1 MIRIYLA
8 LAMFAIIG
16 SLAYGAKYYYDTTQ
30 NKIAILTKN
39 NANLKVAV
47 DTAEASLKLAKEEQ
61 IKMSEL
67 NNKLQ
72 NDLQKAEKYGDS
84 LRSKLAQLNLVKD
97 ALTDAKNL
105 EGRMNGATA
114 KIWREIMGDTG
125 GDSNRPN
132 PNWLQRSETTDGN
145 KDGDKDRKDND
156 TSSTE
161 AETSSTQ

>member
-67 NNKLQ
+67 NNKPVS
-72 NDLQKAEKYGDS
+72 YTH
-84 LRSKLAQLNLVKD
+84 
-97 ALTDAKNL
+97 LTLPTK
-105 EGRMNGATA
+105 
-114 KIWREIMGDTG
+114 
-125 GDSNRPN
+125 
-132 PNWLQRSETTDGN
+132 
-145 KDGDKDRKDND
+145 
-156 TSSTE
+156 
-161 AETSSTQ
+161 

>member
-16 SLAYGAKYYYDTTQ
+16 SLAYGAKYYYDSTQ

-105 EGRMNGATA
+105 EADFITIFPINGDP
-114 KIWREIMGDTG
+114 I
-125 GDSNRPN
+125 N
-132 PNWLQRSETTDGN
+132 
-145 KDGDKDRKDND
+145 
-156 TSSTE
+156 ST
-161 AETSSTQ
+161 

>member
-125 GDSNRPN
+125 GDY
-132 PNWLQRSETTDGN
+132 TV
-145 KDGDKDRKDND
+145 K
-156 TSSTE
+156 
-161 AETSSTQ
+161 AA